1 MRVITSYPIVRDGKV
16 IANKIAAN
24 TLNWSS
30 FPGDLVGK
38 TMNDAGFS
46 KTNTGQ
52 AGKVQK
58 VGGAK
63 AIDILQKAKE
73 AGLGEAALRT
83 LNSIRGNKKTK
94 ANAPVVVMQPAAPEK
109 SLSTNAKIAIGVGAA
124 VVLGLTI
131 YAVAKK

>member
-30 FPGDLVGK
+30 FPGNSVGK

-46 KTNTGQ
+46 KTSTGQ

>member
-1 MRVITSYPIVRDGKV
+1 MRVITSYPIVKDGKV

-24 TLNWSS
+24 TLNWSN

-46 KTNTGQ
+46 KTSTGQ

-58 VGGAK
+58 VRGAK
-63 AIDILQKAKE
+63 AIDILSKAKE
-73 AGLGEAALRT
+73 AGLGDAALKTISALRNKT
-83 LNSIRGNKKTK
+83 EVPIREEV
-94 ANAPVVVMQPAAPEK
+94 AIVPVEK
-109 SLSTNAKIAIGVGAA
+109 GMSTNTKIAIGVAVAA
-124 VVLGLTI
+124 VLGVTI

>member
-1 MRVITSYPIVRDGKV
+1 MRVITAYPIVRDGKV

-30 FPGDLVGK
+30 FPGNSVGK

-46 KTNTGQ
+46 KTSTGQ

>member
-38 TMNDAGFS
+38 TMNDSGFS
-46 KTNTGQ
+46 KTSTGQ

-94 ANAPVVVMQPAAPEK
+94 ANAPVVVMQPAASEK
-109 SLSTNAKIAIGVGAA
+109 GLSTNAKIAIGVGAA